1 MAYQNELER
10 LFAHNPMQ
18 GLRHAHDLYA
28 DKLLYLSMRYLNNK
42 MEAEEVVSDTF
53 LKAYEKMDSFD
64 WQLGTSFYGWMSKI
78 CINICLMRLRKKVF
92 ITSDLEDASHEV
104 YVENQVDLDYDSII
118 KSIQVLGAPYS
129 TIFFMYEIDGYSHQ
143 EISEVLEIPVG
154 TSKSYL
160 HRAKK
165 QLQKIW
171 QTI

>member
-1 MAYQNELER
+1 
-10 LFAHNPMQ
+10 
-18 GLRHAHDLYA
+18 
-28 DKLLYLSMRYLNNK
+28 
-42 MEAEEVVSDTF
+42 
-53 LKAYEKMDSFD
+53 
-64 WQLGTSFYGWMSKI
+64 
-78 CINICLMRLRKKVF
+78 MRLWKKVF

-104 YVENQVDLDYDSII
+104 YAENQVDLDYDSII